1 MFPALISRAVPKATA
16 SLVAYLMLRDAEGNR
31 KAGRSADNHLKLY
44 QKIYI

>member
-1 MFPALISRAVPKATA
+1 MFPALISEAVAFGTA
-16 SLVAYLMLRDAEGNR
+16 LLVAYLMLRDAEGNR